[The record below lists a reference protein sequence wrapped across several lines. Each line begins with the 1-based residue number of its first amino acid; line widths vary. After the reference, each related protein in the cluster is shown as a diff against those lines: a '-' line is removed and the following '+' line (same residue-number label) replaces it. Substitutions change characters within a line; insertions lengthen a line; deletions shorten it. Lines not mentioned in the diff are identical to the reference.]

1 MTTLYTQVT
10 NGITGAITDMSI
22 AKKILLGVT
31 GGVASVVLFKYA
43 VERSKSDS
51 DPDVHSYYKQLV
63 AEDKQMDREVE
74 TVHGDL
80 DVYTKMVLVF
90 TRKANLEHNAKAPKA
105 YDIPEPKIRKARV
118 EKAPMYGDAI
128 ALATTDEDFDEPL
141 SKRMLRKFVN
151 VVQRNDFED
160 TNEAWPSVAAAITFR
175 ETYLGDVM
183 PAVNVRYE
191 ELCSDDAMSRMA
203 FSGLCCGYTRGIAE
217 DADADVPIPKGAAF
231 VADCSFLNQFRV
243 KPGYEQYGAIA
254 YFDAKC
260 SIVGIFWCHA
270 NRMVMPRDK
279 DWEHAKYVWRS
290 TFLAIVTIKDH
301 LFETHMVESNGLNV
315 ATIEELPPTH
325 PLRHFL
331 KPFTYRTTTINQRAT
346 KSLMNEKG
354 LVHRIWAFDYAQVL
368 EIFAFASKHY
378 TFRTIPERVHPS
390 MKKIDDSVFGFH
402 ADAMA
407 FWRVMRKYVAGFLA
421 IHFQDA
427 EAILRDRAINAFALR
442 LSVLLE
448 VPPFECNGDDAERF
462 IDVLTQLLCSVT
474 GIHEHVGQVSDYIM
488 SPDWMG
494 TRLRAN
500 SNMCSV
506 QEYAQI
512 IALVCATGMKA
523 PKLMGDWSHLIPKDE
538 HYERVLALYNEWGAD
553 LITASD
559 EVQRRNK
566 TRKYPI
572 EAFDP
577 RKMECSVSV

>member
-1 MTTLYTQVT
+1 M
-10 NGITGAITDMSI
+10 
-22 AKKILLGVT
+22 
-31 GGVASVVLFKYA
+31 YA
-43 VERSKSDS
+43 VERAKSDS

-63 AEDKQMDREVE
+63 AEDKMEHVVE
-74 TVHGDL
+74 TAYGDL
-80 DVYTKMVLVF
+80 DLYTKMVMLF
-90 TRKANLEHNAKAPKA
+90 TRKANLEHNANAPKA
-105 YDIPEPKIRKARV
+105 YNIPEPKIRNARTV
-118 EKAPMYGDAI
+118 VIPQYGPTI
-128 ALATTDEDFDEPL
+128 AFASADEDFQEPL
-141 SKRMLRKFVN
+141 SKRMLRKFAM
-151 VVQRNDFED
+151 VVQVNDFED
-160 TNEAWPSVAAAITFR
+160 TNEEWPSLEAAMEFKDK
-175 ETYLGDVM
+175 YLGAVFPD
-183 PAVNVRYE
+183 VNVRYE
-191 ELCSDDAMSRMA
+191 ELCSDDAMSRLA
-203 FSGLCCGYTRGIAE
+203 FSGLCCHYTQQIAK
-217 DADADVPIPKGAAF
+217 DGDADVPIPKGADF
-231 VADCSFLNQFRV
+231 VADFSALSTFRV

-254 YFDAKC
+254 YFDAKY
-260 SIVGIFWCHA
+260 SIVGIYWCHA
-270 NRMVMPRDK
+270 KRMVMPRDK
-279 DWEHAKYVWRS
+279 DWEHAKYVWR
-290 TFLAIVTIKDH
+290 TTMFAFVTVRDH
-301 LFETHMVESNGLNV
+301 LFETHVIESNLLTV
-315 ATIEELPPTH
+315 STIEELPPTH

-331 KPFTYRTTTINQRAT
+331 KPFIYRTVTINQRAT
-346 KSLMNEKG
+346 KALSNERG
-354 LVHRIWAFDYAQVL
+354 LIHRCWAFDFPQVL
-368 EIFAFASKHY
+368 EIFAFAADNY
-378 TFRTIPERVHPS
+378 RFRTIPERVHPS
-390 MKKIDDSVFGFH
+390 MKKVDDSVFGFH

-421 IHFQDA
+421 IHFEDA

-506 QEYAQI
+506 QEYSQI
-512 IALVCATGMKA
+512 LALVCATGMDS